1 MGWQKIVELAKE
13 KTVRIFQNLDPNLL
27 PHPISFFGKTDA
39 GGKTL
44 DL

>member
-1 MGWQKIVELAKE
+1 MGWQKMVALAKE

-27 PHPISFFGKTDA
+27 SHPNSFFGQTDA